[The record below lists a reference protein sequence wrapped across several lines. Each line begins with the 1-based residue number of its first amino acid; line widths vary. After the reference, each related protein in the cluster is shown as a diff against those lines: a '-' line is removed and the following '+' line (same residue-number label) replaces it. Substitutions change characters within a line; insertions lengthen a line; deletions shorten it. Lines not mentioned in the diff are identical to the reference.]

1 MIQNPTMD
9 PDKFARQ
16 FARIKARD
24 AERASRAKN
33 SPVLTETD
41 APRADKVTT

>member
-9 PDKFARQ
+9 PDTFARQ

-24 AERASRAKN
+24 AELARK
-33 SPVLTETD
+33 TEQT
-41 APRADKVTT
+41 PKETSCTQLPTTP